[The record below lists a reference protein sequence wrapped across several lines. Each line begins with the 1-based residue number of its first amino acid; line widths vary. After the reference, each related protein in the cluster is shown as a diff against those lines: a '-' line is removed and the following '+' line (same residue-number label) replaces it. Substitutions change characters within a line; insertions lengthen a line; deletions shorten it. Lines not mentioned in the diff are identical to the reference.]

1 MINSLVELVVVSGP
15 NVLQHA
21 RPALRL
27 LHAIP
32 SLCDS
37 VPDDQLADMF
47 RHPFPTRMLTI
58 FVAPEKPLVCQ
69 QYRSPR
75 ILR

>member
-47 RHPFPTRMLTI
+47 RHPFPT
-58 FVAPEKPLVCQ
+58 
-69 QYRSPR
+69 
-75 ILR
+75 